1 MFYQPTATCLLAP
14 LTLPILF
21 SRATIQKMTKA
32 HCRVMQFSDF
42 SEIDVAFIVIR
53 SVLGPGSFFK
63 NFQCV
68 DWAENT
74 SIC

>member
-1 MFYQPTATCLLAP
+1 
-14 LTLPILF
+14 
-21 SRATIQKMTKA
+21 
-32 HCRVMQFSDF
+32 MQFSDF
-42 SEIDVAFIVIR
+42 SEVDVAFIVIG